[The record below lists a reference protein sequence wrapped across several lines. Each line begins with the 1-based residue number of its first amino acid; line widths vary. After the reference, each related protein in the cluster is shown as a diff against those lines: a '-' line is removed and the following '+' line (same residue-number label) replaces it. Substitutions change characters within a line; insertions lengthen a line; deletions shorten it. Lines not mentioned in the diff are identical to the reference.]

1 MTHFK
6 MLLYTPRAL
15 GGYSRNGMPVT
26 EPNVPS
32 TFITTLKL
40 VVEETEF
47 GFGWE
52 ASTANDCII
61 GETVVIGHDRPEVR
75 DFHRNRSIESADLGV
90 RRKEDKQPATAIDI
104 A

>member
-1 MTHFK
+1 
-6 MLLYTPRAL
+6 
-15 GGYSRNGMPVT
+15 MPVT
-26 EPNVPS
+26 EPDIPS
-32 TFITTLKL
+32 SFITTLKL

-52 ASTANDCII
+52 APTADDCII

-75 DFHRNRSIESADLGV
+75 DFHRNRLIKSANLGV
-90 RRKEDKQPATAIDI
+90 RRKRHKQPAKAIDV